1 MSTEETSRVSAS
13 DSHEKWRA
21 ESLPLLA
28 EAVTALE
35 GEDRPGQRELTL
47 AISDAIRYG
56 HHLVSEAPTGSGKS
70 LAYLVP
76 AIASGLRVVVATST
90 IALQD
95 QLIGKDLPQL
105 AIATNIPFS
114 ATALKGR
121 ANYVCLSKIRSADAP
136 ETLFDQRPGDSFG
149 DDLKAVREFSKASPT
164 GDRAEMAGAIPD
176 SSWAAFSCTG
186 QECPGANDCSDG
198 IDCFA
203 EKARTRAAEAE
214 IVVVNHALAC
224 LDIAA
229 EGNVLPVHDVLIVDE
244 AHALAEAATRSFG
257 ADLSPSAIG
266 RLGSMLGKHG
276 ATKAMVENLKRIE
289 KHFETLLNA
298 HSGERLTGEA
308 FKSVQGTL
316 VSIAEHIST
325 ARAGLIK
332 SDDPESRR
340 ANRLAST
347 RIETVRRMAGAS
359 STDVVWVEGDGPN
372 IRLRLAPLE
381 VGSPMA
387 ASLLST
393 RPCIF
398 VSATLGG
405 EAPYRDFALALG
417 LDPNGE
423 EGSWGDP
430 PGTPLAEGESLTRET
445 GTGYSS
451 LAVDPSFDWREQ
463 GTLFVD
469 PKLPDPSK
477 NREDWL
483 AAGGRHLLRLVEAS
497 DGRALV
503 LCTSRA
509 NVDHFASLIRDS
521 PLDVTV
527 LAQGD
532 AAPAELTRRFIDDE
546 RSILVGT
553 RTFWAGID
561 APGTACVLVVIDRI
575 PFPVPSEP
583 LHAARREYAESEGE
597 NAFSTV
603 DIPAAALT
611 LAQGAGRLLRRRT
624 DRGVVAVLDPRLAT
638 RSYRRALLKAV
649 PPFRRTTDIED
660 ACAALRMAAEGTE
673 RATN

>member
-1 MSTEETSRVSAS
+1 MSRESDSSGLAS
-13 DSHEKWRA
+13 DIHKHWRA
-21 ESLPLLA
+21 ESLLLLA
-28 EAVTALE
+28 EAVAALK
-35 GEDRPGQRELTL
+35 GEDRPGQRDL
-47 AISDAIRYG
+47 ASAVEDAIRKG

-76 AIASGLRVVVATST
+76 SIASGLRVVVATST

-105 AIATNIPFS
+105 AKATNVSFT

-121 ANYVCLSKIRSADAP
+121 ANYVCLSKIRTADEP
-136 ETLFDQRPGDSFG
+136 ETLFDQRPGDSFKE
-149 DDLKAVREFSKASPT
+149 DLRAVRDFSEASPT
-164 GDRAEMAGAIPD
+164 GDRAELPVAIPD

-198 IDCFA
+198 VECFA
-203 EKARTRAAEAE
+203 ERARARASASE

-224 LDIAA
+224 LDIEAD
-229 EGNVLPVHDVLIVDE
+229 GNVLPEHDVLIVDE

-257 ADLSPSAIG
+257 ADLSPSALG
-266 RLGSMLGKHG
+266 RLAALLGKHG
-276 ATKAMVENLKRIE
+276 ATQAMVKNLKTIE
-289 KHFETLLNA
+289 KHLETLLNQ
-298 HSGERLTGEA
+298 HKGERLTGDA
-308 FKSVQGTL
+308 FVPVQGTL
-316 VSIAEHIST
+316 VSIGEHLST
-325 ARAGLIK
+325 ARAGLSK
-332 SDDPESRR
+332 SDNPESRR
-340 ANRLAST
+340 ANRLASS
-347 RIETVRRMAGAS
+347 RIETVRRIAGAGA
-359 STDVVWVEGDGPN
+359 TDVVWVEGDGPN

-387 ASLLST
+387 ISLLST

-405 EAPYRDFALALG
+405 EAPYRDFATALG
-417 LDPNGE
+417 LDPTTD

-430 PGTPLAEGESLTRET
+430 PGTPLAEGEPPERST
-445 GTGYSS
+445 GVGYAS
-451 LAVDPSFDWREQ
+451 LAVDPSFNWREQ

-469 PKLPDPSK
+469 PKLPDPAR
-477 NREDWL
+477 NRDEWL
-483 AAGGRHLLRLVEAS
+483 AAGGAHLLRLVEAS

-521 PLDVTV
+521 KLGLTV

-532 AAPAELTRRFIDDE
+532 AAPAELTRRFIEDE

-583 LHAARREYAESEGE
+583 LHAARREYAEAEGE
-597 NAFSTV
+597 DAFATV

-611 LAQGAGRLLRRRT
+611 LAQGAGRLLRRRS

-638 RSYRRALLKAV
+638 RGYRRALLKAV

-660 ACAALRMAAEGTE
+660 ACAALKTAAEGG
-673 RATN
+673 AK

>member
-1 MSTEETSRVSAS
+1 MSTENTAS
-13 DSHEKWRA
+13 KFGADSHKNWRA

-28 EAVTALE
+28 EAVAALK
-35 GEDRPGQRELTL
+35 GEDRPGQRDL
-47 AISDAIRYG
+47 ATAVSEAIRYG

-105 AIATNIPFS
+105 ASATNVRFT

-121 ANYVCLSKIRSADAP
+121 ANYVCLSKIRTADAP
-136 ETLFDQRPGDSFG
+136 ETLFDQRPGASFD
-149 DDLKAVREFSKASPT
+149 DDLRTVRDFSEASPT
-164 GDRAEMAGAIPD
+164 GDRAELPGAIPD

-186 QECPGANDCSDG
+186 QECPGANECSDG
-198 IDCFA
+198 VECFA
-203 EKARTRAAEAE
+203 EKVRTRASESE

-224 LDIAA
+224 LDIGA
-229 EGNVLPVHDVLIVDE
+229 EGNVLPDHDILIVDE

-266 RLGSMLGKHG
+266 RLGTLLGKHG
-276 ATKAMVENLKRIE
+276 ATQAMVKNLKTIE
-289 KHFETLLNA
+289 NHLETLLNQ
-298 HSGERLTGEA
+298 HKGERLTGEA
-308 FKSVQGTL
+308 FKPVQGTL
-316 VSIAEHIST
+316 VSIGEHLST
-325 ARAGLIK
+325 ARAGLSK
-332 SDDPESRR
+332 SDNPESKR
-340 ANRLAST
+340 ANRLAAT
-347 RIETVRRMAGAS
+347 RIETVRRMAGATA
-359 STDVVWVEGDGPN
+359 TDVVWVDGDGPS

-387 ASLLST
+387 ISLLST

-405 EAPYRDFALALG
+405 EAPYRDFAAALG
-417 LDPNGE
+417 LDPTADQ
-423 EGSWGDP
+423 GSWGDP
-430 PGTPLAEGESLTRET
+430 PGTPLAEGEPPERST
-445 GTGYSS
+445 GVGYAS
-451 LAVDPSFDWREQ
+451 LAVDPSFNWREQ

-469 PKLPDPSK
+469 PKLPDPAR
-477 NREDWL
+477 NRDEWL
-483 AAGGRHLLRLVEAS
+483 AAGGVHLLRLVEAS

-521 PLDVTV
+521 KLDVTV

-532 AAPAELTRRFIDDE
+532 AAPAELTRRFIEDE

-583 LHAARREYAESEGE
+583 LHAARREFAESEGE
-597 NAFSTV
+597 DAFATV

-611 LAQGAGRLLRRRT
+611 LAQGAGRLLRRRS

-660 ACAALRMAAEGTE
+660 ACVALKSAAEGE
-673 RATN
+673 AK